1 MATREEIA
9 QIRERADIVSV
20 VSRYVNLRQS
30 GKNFVAICPFHP
42 DKRPSFTVSPE
53 KNLFHCFGCGEGGD
67 VFKFLMKIE
76 RLDFSEAVAK
86 LAGELNIKIQKESPS
101 RLDMLRELNRHACE
115 YFRRNLNGRQG
126 RSAKDYLRSRG
137 FSEETL
143 ERFKLGYALPGWDGL
158 LKALPGHE
166 KALETLGL
174 ILKAK
179 DGGYYDRFRD
189 RVIFTIFS
197 LSGEIVGFAGRAL
210 DNTEPIYLNISNTP
224 LFEKSS
230 ILYGLNFARNHAK
243 DAGLMILVEGYTDVL
258 MCHQAGIKNAV
269 ASMGT
274 SLTENQ
280 ARLLKRF
287 TERVI
292 IAYDRDAAGKA
303 ASLRSMRSLRNMGL
317 DVAVALLP
325 IDQDPDSF
333 IKSRGAEAFLKSI
346 NEAVPFHTFYIKHL
360 LEIYAKE
367 SVAGKEA
374 ILREAGG
381 FIKGVESLPQRRQ
394 IIRELA
400 EELSL
405 PEEEVELTLRMSSLR
420 GAESF
425 SSPRSDDTPL
435 VAGDGWGPEEH
446 ILYFLLSGDL
456 SVPRVIEEEI
466 SPENFSKYPE
476 ILRAV
481 FEAWSEQGQFTH
493 QMLLER
499 LSAEEGNV
507 ITRLAMTPKSF
518 SDTRKAIGDA
528 LTLLKYR
535 AVKRRLDELKS
546 SIKLADQ
553 AHEREEVVR
562 LQRLQNQEAK
572 RLKLLKQG
580 KK

>member
-1 MATREEIA
+1 MASREEIA

-30 GKNFVAICPFHP
+30 GKNYLAICPFHP

-76 RLDFSEAVAK
+76 RLDFSEAVARLAAELGIK
-86 LAGELNIKIQKESPS
+86 LHTESPS
-101 RLDMLRELNRHACE
+101 RLEALKELNRRACE
-115 YFRRNLNGRQG
+115 YFRGNLNGPQG
-126 RSAKDYLRSRG
+126 RSAKAYLRSRG
-137 FSEETL
+137 FSEGTL

-158 LKALPGHE
+158 LRALVGEE

-174 ILKAK
+174 VLKAK

-197 LSGEIVGFAGRAL
+197 LSGEIAGFAGRAL

-224 LFEKSS
+224 LFEKSNT
-230 ILYGLNFARNHAK
+230 LYGLNFARSPAK
-243 DAGLMILVEGYTDVL
+243 DAGFMILVEGYTDVL
-258 MCHQAGIKNAV
+258 MCHQAGIENTV

-287 TERVI
+287 ADRVI

-303 ASLRSMRSLRNMGL
+303 ASLRGMRSLRNTGL

-325 IDQDPDSF
+325 QGYDPDSLMR
-333 IKSRGAEAFLKSI
+333 SLGADAFLRLI
-346 NEAVPFHTFYIKHL
+346 NEAVPFHTFYINHL

-374 ILREAGG
+374 ILREAGS
-381 FIKGVESLPQRRQ
+381 FIKGVNSLPQRRQ

-405 PEEEVELTLRMSSLR
+405 PEEEVELTLRLSSL
-420 GAESF
+420 
-425 SSPRSDDTPL
+425 PRSDGTPL

-456 SVPRVIEEEI
+456 PVSQAMEEL
-466 SPENFSKYPE
+466 SPEDFSKYPD
-476 ILRAV
+476 ILRAIFSTCELV
-481 FEAWSEQGQFTH
+481 DLPT
-493 QMLLER
+493 LLER
-499 LSAEEGNV
+499 LSAEDVNV
-507 ITRLAMTPKSF
+507 ITRLALTPKSF

-535 AVKRRLDELKS
+535 AVKRRVEELKS
-546 SIKLADQ
+546 SIKRADR
-553 AHEREEVVR
+553 AHQREEVVR
-562 LQRLQNQEAK
+562 LQRLQDQEVK
-572 RLKLLKQG
+572 RLLKG
-580 KK
+580 GRR